1 MIKIMK
7 TLNNISRAQSVF
19 RAERLG
25 GICASHHSF
34 ILAICKNAGKPQ
46 EELAK
51 ELCLNK
57 STVARVLTQLE
68 EKQLVKRVANKE
80 DKRQFLVYPTEEMLS
95 LLPKVR
101 EISKEFNAMILNGI
115 SQEELNTFYS
125 VLSKIEETAK
135 NITIGAS
142 EE

>member
-19 RAERLG
+19 RAEKLKG
-25 GICASHHSF
+25 VCPSHHSF

-68 EKQLVKRVANKE
+68 EKGLVKRVANEE
-80 DKRQFLVYPTEEMLS
+80 DKRQFLVYPSEEMLS
-95 LLPKVR
+95 LVPAVR
-101 EISKEFNAMILNGI
+101 EISKDFNSLILDGI
-115 SQEELNTFYS
+115 SEEELTVFYS

-135 NITIGAS
+135 QIAMKS
-142 EE
+142 ED

>member
-19 RAERLG
+19 RAEKLKG
-25 GICASHHSF
+25 VCPSHHAF
-34 ILAICKNAGKPQ
+34 ILAICKNEGKPQ

-68 EKQLVKRVANKE
+68 EKGLIKRVANKE
-80 DKRQFLVYPTEEMLS
+80 DKRQFLVYPSEKMLEI
-95 LLPKVR
+95 LPEVR
-101 EISKEFNAMILNGI
+101 EISKEFNAMILKDVDP
-115 SQEELNTFYS
+115 EELNTFYS

-135 NITIGAS
+135 EIAIG
-142 EE
+142 

>member
-19 RAERLG
+19 RAEKLKG
-25 GICASHHSF
+25 VCPSHHSF

-68 EKQLVKRVANKE
+68 EKGLVKRVANEE
-80 DKRQFLVYPTEEMLS
+80 DKRQFLVSPSEEMLS
-95 LLPKVR
+95 LVPTVR
-101 EISKEFNAMILNGI
+101 EISKEFNSLILDGI
-115 SQEELNTFYS
+115 SEEELTVFYS

-135 NITIGAS
+135 QIAMKS
-142 EE
+142 ED

>member
-19 RAERLG
+19 RAEKLKG
-25 GICASHHSF
+25 VCPSHHSF

-68 EKQLVKRVANKE
+68 EKGLVKRVANEE
-80 DKRQFLVYPTEEMLS
+80 DKRQFLVYPSEEMLS
-95 LLPKVR
+95 LVPTVR
-101 EISKEFNAMILNGI
+101 EISKEFNSLILDGI
-115 SQEELNTFYS
+115 SEEELTVFYS

-135 NITIGAS
+135 QIAMKS
-142 EE
+142 ED